1 MSVTS
6 LVASSANVA
15 RSGTLYVPC
24 TPVITSACIYRQFAA
39 RLRVASES
47 EPPESASAPSAPT
60 DCHTART
67 GSRHGSQAAG
77 GWATNESRTA
87 LQTCKRVAPDN
98 GASLVTGCLSFR
110 RTLTRTRRIV
120 HEWRKVVR
128 AERHYPDQV
137 PRPSAP
143 ERAR

>member
-24 TPVITSACIYRQFAA
+24 TPVITSASIYRQFAA
-39 RLRVASES
+39 RTRIASES
-47 EPPESASAPSAPT
+47 EPLSASAPSAPT
-60 DCHTART
+60 DCHSART
-67 GSRHGSQAAG
+67 GSRHGSG
-77 GWATNESRTA
+77 SGWATNESRTA

-98 GASLVTGCLSFR
+98 GASLVTVCLSFR

-128 AERHYPDQV
+128 AERHYPI
-137 PRPSAP
+137 
-143 ERAR
+143 RAGARTLNYVLSY

>member
-6 LVASSANVA
+6 LIASSANVA
-15 RSGTLYVPC
+15 RGGTLYVPC
-24 TPVITSACIYRQFAA
+24 TPVITSACIYRQSEA
-39 RLRVASES
+39 RIRVASES
-47 EPPESASAPSAPT
+47 EPPSASAPSAPT
-60 DCHTART
+60 DCHSART
-67 GSRHGSQAAG
+67 GSRHGT

-87 LQTCKRVAPDN
+87 LQTCNRVAPDN
-98 GASLVTGCLSFR
+98 SASLVTVCLSFR